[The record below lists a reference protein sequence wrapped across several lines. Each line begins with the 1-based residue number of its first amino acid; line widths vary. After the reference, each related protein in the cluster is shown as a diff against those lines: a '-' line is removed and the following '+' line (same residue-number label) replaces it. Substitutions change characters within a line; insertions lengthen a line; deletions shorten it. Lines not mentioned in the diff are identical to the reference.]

1 MITDEH
7 IVIFGEVLFD
17 CFEDGSQILGGAPFN
32 VAWNLKAL
40 GAHPLLIS
48 KVGDDELGKQI
59 LEAMNTWG
67 LSTDGM
73 QIDENHGTGTVQI
86 HITNGEPSFEI
97 PHPMAFDFIS
107 EHHLPYL
114 PLTGIVYHGS
124 LALRHDIA
132 QQALAKL
139 LEQMEAKIFID
150 INLRQPWWDD
160 AQVKALV
167 SSTNWLKLN
176 QDELA
181 LLTSGD
187 NDPQRIA
194 QLFGDAEN
202 LKELILTQGEQ
213 GAMSITQEGELNR
226 IEPKKDPNII
236 DTVGAGDAFSSVVIL
251 GKHLSWANDLTL
263 ARAQDFASG
272 VVGLQGATTS
282 DPSFY
287 QAFKDQWQE

>member
-1 MITDEH
+1 MITEEH

-17 CFEDGSQILGGAPFN
+17 CFADGTQILGGAPFN

-48 KVGDDELGKQI
+48 KVGDDDLGKQI
-59 LEAMNTWG
+59 FEAMTTWG

-73 QIDENHGTGTVQI
+73 QIDENHGTGTVQVR
-86 HITNGEPSFEI
+86 ITNGEPSFDI

-124 LALRHDIA
+124 LALRHEIA
-132 QQALAKL
+132 RQALVKL
-139 LEQMEAKIFID
+139 LDQMEAKIFVD
-150 INLRQPWWDD
+150 INLRQPWWNE
-160 AQVKALV
+160 AQVKDIIYSA
-167 SSTNWLKLN
+167 NWLKLN
-176 QDELA
+176 QYELTM
-181 LLTSGD
+181 LTRGE
-187 NDPQRIA
+187 NDTQRIA

-202 LKELILTQGEQ
+202 IRELILTQGEQ
-213 GAMSITQEGELNR
+213 GAMSITPEGELNR
-226 IEPKKDPNII
+226 VEPKKNQKTI

-251 GKHLSWANDLTL
+251 GKHLSWAKDLTME
-263 ARAQDFASG
+263 RAQDFASG

>member
-1 MITDEH
+1 MIMDEH

-17 CFEDGSQILGGAPFN
+17 CFADGTQILGGAPFN

-40 GAHPLLIS
+40 GEHPLLIS
-48 KVGDDELGKQI
+48 KVGDDELGRQI

-73 QIDENHGTGTVQI
+73 QIDENHGTGTVQV
-86 HITNGEPSFEI
+86 HITNNEPSFDI

-114 PLTGIVYHGS
+114 PLSGIVYHGS
-124 LALRHDIA
+124 LALRHEVA
-132 QQALAKL
+132 QLALAKL

-150 INLRQPWWDD
+150 INLREPWWDEV
-160 AQVKALV
+160 QVKDMIGSA
-167 SSTNWLKLN
+167 NWLKLN
-176 QDELA
+176 QNELTM
-181 LLTSGD
+181 LTNGE
-187 NDPQRIA
+187 NDSQRIA
-194 QLFGDAEN
+194 QLFSDAEN
-202 LKELILTQGEQ
+202 LKELILTQGKQ

-226 IEPKKDPNII
+226 IEPTGNQNII

-282 DPSFY
+282 DPGFY
-287 QAFKDQWQE
+287 QIFKDQWQE

>member
-1 MITDEH
+1 MIMDEH

-17 CFEDGSQILGGAPFN
+17 CFADGSQILGGAPFN

-40 GAHPLLIS
+40 GAHPLLVS
-48 KVGDDELGKQI
+48 KVGNDELGKQI
-59 LEAMNTWG
+59 LEAMNSWG

-73 QIDENHGTGTVQI
+73 QVDDNHGTGIVQV
-86 HITNGEPSFEI
+86 HITNGEPSFDI

-114 PLTGIVYHGS
+114 PLNGIVYHGS
-124 LALRHDIA
+124 LALRHEVA
-132 QQALAKL
+132 QQALTKL

-150 INLRQPWWDD
+150 INLREPWWNE
-160 AQVKALV
+160 AQVKDIIGSA
-167 SSTNWLKLN
+167 NWLKLN
-176 QDELA
+176 QNELTM
-181 LLTSGD
+181 LTSGE

-194 QLFGDAEN
+194 QLFSDAEN

-226 IEPKKDPNII
+226 IEPTGNQKNI

-263 ARAQDFASG
+263 ERAQAFASA

-282 DPSFY
+282 DPGFY
-287 QAFKDQWQE
+287 QIFKDQWQE